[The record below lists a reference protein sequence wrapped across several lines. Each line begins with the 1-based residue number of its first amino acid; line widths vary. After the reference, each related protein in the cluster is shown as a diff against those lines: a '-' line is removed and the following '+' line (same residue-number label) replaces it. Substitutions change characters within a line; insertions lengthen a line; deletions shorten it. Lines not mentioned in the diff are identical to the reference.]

1 MYMWLITSWEMHDL
15 MRLSLYEAQ
24 CSSSRV
30 KLLSTSQLHNC
41 FPLRNFPSQ
50 AQAADLIL

>member
-50 AQAADLIL
+50 AQAADLLL